1 MVWVLTNLNT
11 WAAQAACCCL
21 EYTESSSI
29 FSTHQQPVPWYM
41 FYDAHSETALT
52 ALAHLCYI
60 CMALGII
67 ETALGA

>member
-1 MVWVLTNLNT
+1 M
-11 WAAQAACCCL
+11 
-21 EYTESSSI
+21 
-29 FSTHQQPVPWYM
+29 HQQPVPCYM

-52 ALAHLCYI
+52 ALVHLCYI